1 MGNIFK
7 NRKSRQSR
15 EIGTFCQIQ
24 RLQEYRRG
32 NTGKRGREKKN
43 IRRLKYFFK
52 IGAVMQRADQ

>member
-24 RLQEYRRG
+24 RLQEYRWEYR
-32 NTGKRGREKKN
+32 KAWEREKN